1 MAEHIEKAQRDSYID
16 VIKGIGIFSIVIGHA
31 SWDIQVDSN
40 TIHIGAFV
48 YLYHLA
54 IFFFCTGYLYKD
66 VVDDYWKFVAK
77 KLRGLYRPFIIYSF
91 LYMLCRN
98 LFIDMG
104 ILQGDKYTG
113 GMWLITFTN
122 VLTFNSIAELLSAFW
137 FLPVLFFAI
146 CFYAAINY
154 LTRNFSSYFK
164 HGGRVLCYLLIG
176 IAGLFTVDQKYGLLY
191 NLQISYLMVPV
202 IALGHYFALYKEILK
217 KIVNVF
223 GLVISFAILVFVIES
238 NVGIIEL
245 INFMIINKLL
255 FYPVTLC
262 GIWFCLCLGKVICRS
277 SWLEKAFSIAG
288 RMSLDIMAL
297 HFLSFKLVDYVAC
310 HVLGNTEFMNTFP
323 HTFVRLWPVYYIV
336 GMVIPIC
343 MKKLEER
350 VITHVKGKIYS
361 LISSYDKEIN

>member
-31 SWDIQVDSN
+31 SWDIQVGSN

-122 VLTFNSIAELLSAFW
+122 VLTFNSIAEFLSAFW

-164 HGGRVLCYLLIG
+164 FLKC
-176 IAGLFTVDQKYGLLY
+176 LFK
-191 NLQISYLMVPV
+191 
-202 IALGHYFALYKEILK
+202 
-217 KIVNVF
+217 
-223 GLVISFAILVFVIES
+223 
-238 NVGIIEL
+238 
-245 INFMIINKLL
+245 
-255 FYPVTLC
+255 
-262 GIWFCLCLGKVICRS
+262 
-277 SWLEKAFSIAG
+277 
-288 RMSLDIMAL
+288 
-297 HFLSFKLVDYVAC
+297 
-310 HVLGNTEFMNTFP
+310 
-323 HTFVRLWPVYYIV
+323 
-336 GMVIPIC
+336 
-343 MKKLEER
+343 
-350 VITHVKGKIYS
+350 
-361 LISSYDKEIN
+361 